1 MTRKS
6 FLIII
11 TVLFFKAQKENFS
24 VKSRSRPILPGADP
38 IWPESAPGP
47 RTSEPLEKVAAP
59 QHCTY
64 VGSYIHL
71 VGGLLLAGQLSEEE
85 EDLLLVL
92 PLQPHHLV
100 LVAQPHPA
108 PRQTERSKIY
118 HGPHPHI
125 TSLDPDPDS
134 GTNQKINNKFRT
146 VFCY

>member
-11 TVLFFKAQKENFS
+11 TVLFSKLN
-24 VKSRSRPILPGADP
+24 GADP

-108 PRQTERSKIY
+108 PRQTER
-118 HGPHPHI
+118 G
-125 TSLDPDPDS
+125 
-134 GTNQKINNKFRT
+134 QKYTMVRIRT
-146 VFCY
+146 